1 VDVPDEFTMAFWVR
15 PQVLSSINYF
25 LNAFNRVYVYSQQ
38 VTQINKVSFIYKVGP
53 TSGAADVVE
62 PVYNQ
67 VNRVVETNSWNYI
80 AISLRSYLNGNTQMY
95 EQILAM
101 SSSNMGSVLQAG
113 YDNSK
118 PVKSYSYFSNSIYL
132 GAFNDIEPQSF
143 TGFMKEFK
151 LFTKFHG
158 FKQMQDEQLRMYRYY
173 SYDDPHLVAYWKLSE
188 PYIHTDIEYTI
199 KDYSIN

>member
-25 LNAFNRVYVYSQQ
+25 LNAFNRIYVYSQQ

-53 TSGAADVVE
+53 TSGAADIVE

-67 VNRVVETNSWNYI
+67 IIRVVETNSWNYI
-80 AISLRSYLNGNTQMY
+80 AISLRTYLNGNTQMY

-118 PVKSYSYFSNSIYL
+118 PVKSYS
-132 GAFNDIEPQSF
+132 
-143 TGFMKEFK
+143 
-151 LFTKFHG
+151 
-158 FKQMQDEQLRMYRYY
+158 
-173 SYDDPHLVAYWKLSE
+173 
-188 PYIHTDIEYTI
+188 
-199 KDYSIN
+199 

>member
-1 VDVPDEFTMAFWVR
+1 MDVPDEFTMAFWVR

>member
-1 VDVPDEFTMAFWVR
+1 MAFWVR

-67 VNRVVETNSWNYI
+67 INRVVETNSWNYI

-173 SYDDPHLVAYWKLSE
+173 SYDDPHRVAYWKLSE